1 MFLHKLYT
9 TTLKLVFS
17 KLNPATQYTYNETI
31 EKAAAKI
38 MLNYPYNMC
47 VSSCTY
53 VRIHGHTKA
62 KLSTTRMHI
71 IFKGINIVFCVFL
84 LRGQIKLFH
93 GVEMEYLFLH
103 FFHDFILETLEEIM
117 PNKNVIGCVLLL

>member
-9 TTLKLVFS
+9 TLKLAFS
-17 KLNPATQYTYNETI
+17 KLNPAAHDTYNETI

-38 MLNYPYNMC
+38 MYLPSQHVC
-47 VSSCTY
+47 FFVSFF

-71 IFKGINIVFCVFL
+71 FKGINIVLYVFL

-93 GVEMEYLFLH
+93 CIEMEYLFLH

-117 PNKNVIGCVLLL
+117 PNKIVIGCVLLL